1 MQNTADSFT
10 EIGGVFLTSKI
21 HKKFK

>member
-10 EIGGVFLTSKI
+10 EIGGGFLTSKI